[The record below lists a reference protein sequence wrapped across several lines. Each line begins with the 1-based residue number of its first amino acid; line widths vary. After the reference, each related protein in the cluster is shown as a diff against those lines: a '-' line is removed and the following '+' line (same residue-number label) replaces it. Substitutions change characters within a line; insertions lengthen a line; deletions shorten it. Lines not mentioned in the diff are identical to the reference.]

1 MRSKMNSNF
10 ALTGLLLAAAVVC
23 APLAAVAQELSRVER
38 QVRHE
43 LVMLPFYSVFDNFE
57 FRVDGSKVTLMGQVT
72 RPTLKKQ
79 AERVV
84 SDIEDVQSVDNQI
97 EVLPVSPNDDRIRQA
112 VYRSIYYHPTFTRYS
127 FQAVPPIHII
137 VDNGDVTLTGA
148 VATKAEK
155 DIAGIQA
162 NGVSGVFSVTNNL
175 VVDNN

>member
-1 MRSKMNSNF
+1 MKTTSKF
-10 ALTGLLLAAAVVC
+10 LAGLALAVVFLTPVS
-23 APLAAVAQELSRVER
+23 AFGQQMSRLER

-57 FRVDGSKVTLMGQVT
+57 FKVDGSKVTLMGQVT
-72 RPTLKKQ
+72 RPTLKSQ

-84 SDIEDVQSVDNQI
+84 ADLEEVKTVDNQI

-112 VYRSIYYHPTFTRYS
+112 VYRAIYYHPTFTRYG

-137 VDNGDVTLTGA
+137 VNNGDVTLTGV
-148 VATKAEK
+148 VATKSEK

-175 VVDNN
+175 AVENN